1 MMEIYD
7 NYAKLFKNKKEDSSF
22 YASYETCKI
31 TCYINRCPS
40 CGYLTCYFCSNEE
53 NCCIRYKIIEMI
65 YKDGFSIIS
74 DNIQY
79 NQYKYFDYICIY
91 KLFLIPMFTF
101 FLFIGV
107 IGKQF
112 YHGLHKL
119 KNIRKREYYY
129 IYVIFSVLLVIINA
143 LIALMLSINYASIDI
158 YVKIILLIIFLSLK
172 NYPIKFYLGIIKRV

>member
-1 MMEIYD
+1 
-7 NYAKLFKNKKEDSSF
+7 
-22 YASYETCKI
+22 
-31 TCYINRCPS
+31 
-40 CGYLTCYFCSNEE
+40 
-53 NCCIRYKIIEMI
+53 
-65 YKDGFSIIS
+65 
-74 DNIQY
+74 
-79 NQYKYFDYICIY
+79 
-91 KLFLIPMFTF
+91 MFTF

-119 KNIRKREYYY
+119 KNIRKREYYYY